1 MYLFILES
9 IGTPELLLIGLVA
22 LIIFGPRKLP
32 DFARSLGKVMN
43 EFRRSSNEFKQTWER
58 EVTSEVNQLKSE
70 VNQLKEEASLTSV
83 SLNSNKVED
92 SVEKRSISAKK
103 EITAPEIK
111 ELSQED
117 FQAMKPKENLDV
129 EEKTEAEVSLTSKQ
143 NWL

>member
-9 IGTPELLLIGLVA
+9 IGTSELLLIGLVA
-22 LIIFGPRKLP
+22 LIFFGPRKLP

-58 EVTSEVNQLKSE
+58 EVASEVTEFKKETSFASTSE
-70 VNQLKEEASLTSV
+70 
-83 SLNSNKVED
+83 NSNKAEE
-92 SVEKRSISAKK
+92 SIEKNSIAAKK
-103 EITAPEIK
+103 EIAAPEIK

-117 FQAMKPKENLDV
+117 FQAIKPKENL
-129 EEKTEAEVSLTSKQ
+129 EIQEKTETDENLTSKQ